1 MNSKQ
6 RQFLKENGLAVMM
19 FRMEERPEDEI
30 DEVWSVGTPG
40 KGTIYGK
47 RSSLVLT
54 NWRHRHVFVGSHQE
68 LGAEEGEEA
77 GPPAPSRARCI
88 MRFRASSR

>member
-30 DEVWSVGTPG
+30 DEVWSVRDAREGHDLRE
-40 KGTIYGK
+40 TIQSG
-47 RSSLVLT
+47 LDQL
-54 NWRHRHVFVGSHQE
+54 RHRHVFVGSHQE